1 MSNVY
6 TSLPVFWDSF
16 SVCLSLFVFSLL
28 DLDFVVSSKVSVCVA
43 NPEETTNQL
52 LGLKRISFNKVTRS
66 IWKSQFCFCTVATN
80 KDTSN
85 RKTPQGKCA
94 RPPTEMIEHG

>member
-1 MSNVY
+1 MSDG
-6 TSLPVFWDSF
+6 TSTWKHLMSMPLCQFSGPF

-28 DLDFVVSSKVSVCVA
+28 DLDFAVSSKVSVCVA

-66 IWKSQFCFCTVATN
+66 VWKSQFYFCTLATN

-85 RKTPQGKCA
+85 
-94 RPPTEMIEHG
+94 